1 MEAIEASATLRF
13 YRVSP
18 YKTRLV
24 ADMIR
29 GRNVEDAEKI
39 LSFTNKRGAQV
50 LLKLLKSAVANA
62 EEKKVE
68 DTGIL
73 AVSQVWVNGG
83 PCYRRNMPRARG
95 RSDIIRHPTSHITIV
110 VKEDLAAK
118 EEEAR
123 RQAEEEAKKAKKR
136 AAKKAAAKKVVAKEG
151 AEKSAKPKKEAKEA
165 PAAKKKSVAKAKEAP
180 AAKKKST
187 AKAKA
192 PVKKKKED

>member
-1 MEAIEASATLRF
+1 MEAIEARATLRF

-29 GRNVEDAEKI
+29 GRKVEDAEKI
-39 LSFTNKRGAQV
+39 LTFTSRRGAQV

-68 DTGIL
+68 DTAIL
-73 AVSQVWVNGG
+73 EVSQVWVNGG
-83 PCYRRNMPRARG
+83 PSYRRYMPRARG

-118 EEEAR
+118 AEEAR
-123 RQAEEEAKKAKKR
+123 RMAEEEAKKAKKR
-136 AAKKAAAKKVVAKEG
+136 AAKKEAAKAGSGKEKG
-151 AEKSAKPKKEAKEA
+151 ASAEK
-165 PAAKKKSVAKAKEAP
+165 KSPETK
-180 AAKKKST
+180 

-192 PVKKKKED
+192 PAKQKEED